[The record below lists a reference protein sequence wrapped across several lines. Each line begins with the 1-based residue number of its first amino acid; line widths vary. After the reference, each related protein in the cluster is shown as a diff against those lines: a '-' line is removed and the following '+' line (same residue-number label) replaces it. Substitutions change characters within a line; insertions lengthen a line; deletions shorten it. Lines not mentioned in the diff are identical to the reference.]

1 MKTLSVRDVSIGE
14 GKPKVVVSIF
24 SETKEEL
31 IADAMSMLDLP
42 IDIVEWRADWFK
54 DVSDPFAVKDVL
66 KNLRKTLNDI
76 PIIFTLRTS
85 SEGGKINVDNSAYRD
100 INLSAIDS
108 GSIDLIDIEVFRGDD
123 IAKDLIEAAAHNQ
136 VKTIGSF
143 HDFLKT
149 PSQDTLFLI
158 IQKMQNLGVDLSK
171 IAVMP
176 ETKKDVITLLD
187 SSLKLNEEFADR
199 PFVIIG
205 MGKLGIIT
213 RMAGGLFGT
222 SITFGAAEKSSAP
235 GQIQVE
241 RLAELLELFA
251 D

>member
-1 MKTLSVRDVSIGE
+1 MKSLSVREVSIGE
-14 GKPKVVVSIF
+14 GKPKIVVSIF

-31 IADAMSMLDLP
+31 IADAMSVLDLP

-54 DVSDPFAVKDVL
+54 DVTDNQAVKDVL
-66 KNLRKTLNDI
+66 KNLRKTLGSI
-76 PIIFTLRTS
+76 PLIFTLRTS
-85 SEGGKINVDNSAYRD
+85 DEGGEIVVDERAYLD
-100 INLSAIDS
+100 INLNVIQSGFID
-108 GSIDLIDIEVFRGDD
+108 IVDIEVFRGDD
-123 IAKDLIEAAAHNQ
+123 IAKSLIELAGENQ

-149 PSQDTLFLI
+149 PSLDTLFLI
-158 IQKMQNLGVDLSK
+158 IHKMQNLGVDLSK

-176 ETKKDVITLLD
+176 ETKKDVITLLEA
-187 SSLKLNEEFADR
+187 SLRIKEEVADR

-222 SITFGAAEKSSAP
+222 SITFGAIEKPSAP
-235 GQIQVE
+235 GQVE
-241 RLAELLELFA
+241 VNRLADLLELFA